1 MWYFS
6 KANNKRFYV
15 FKLPYFSFML
25 VPYLFVIGSLL
36 TSCGTELT
44 CKGCGVKQN
53 ETSTKY
59 DPTVVGEFE
68 HIMVSEFHAMSRCER
83 RFGNLV
89 ADAMLWKGIDAEI
102 AFINAGSIRRIDT
115 DNFTYLQPGPVTMG
129 DLKLVFPYDNS
140 EASNPA
146 KIITISIS
154 GKVIKDALENSLSRM
169 ENNGSEGT
177 SFGRFLQVAG
187 IKFYADVRNAVE
199 SRILSAKILHTGE
212 TIDLTDSTKKYRV
225 AVPSKY
231 IKNYPGFQDYDGYW
245 DIFAQEFETWEG
257 VDTNTL
263 VFDATIDFIKTY
275 TPINNYSDHEKVYAI
290 VKDDCRE
297 PYTTRMS
304 IEHE

>member
-1 MWYFS
+1 MRYLI
-6 KANNKRFYV
+6 KANNKRFYI
-15 FKLPYFSFML
+15 FKLPHFSFIL

-36 TSCGTELT
+36 ASCGTELT

-53 ETSTKY
+53 ETSVSY

-68 HIMVSEFHAMSRCER
+68 HVLISEFHAMARCER
-83 RFGNLV
+83 GFGNLV
-89 ADAMLWKGIDAEI
+89 TDAMLWKGIDAEI
-102 AFINAGSIRRIDT
+102 AFINAGSIRRNDID
-115 DNFTYLQPGPVTMG
+115 NVTYLQPGQVTMG

-169 ENNGSEGT
+169 EKNGSEGT

-187 IKFYADVRNAVE
+187 IKFYADVRNAVG
-199 SRILSAKILHTGE
+199 SRILSAIKLNTGE
-212 TIDLTDSTKKYRV
+212 TIDFTDTTKKYRV

-245 DIFAQEFETWEG
+245 DIFAQEYETWGG

-263 VFDATIDFIKTY
+263 VYDATIDFIKAY
-275 TPINNYSDHEKVYAI
+275 TPIKNYSDHDKVNAI
-290 VKDDCRE
+290 APDDCRE
-297 PYTTRMS
+297 PYTMRMS